1 MRSTSETESNGHR
14 EQILCSAVI
23 CTGSTQRGT
32 ATATTK
38 LGALRGGSRPRDWR
52 YWCLRARCRECSG
65 YNTSREERRSRL
77 PVRRCSSRRSRC
89 PRSRPEKP
97 ITDPRANRIG
107 ARAAYAERVTHS
119 AVSWP
124 IPNCQRTIRRVFG
137 AAEHRLLVRHDP
149 APAVRRGYARKSLR
163 SCR

>member
-14 EQILCSAVI
+14 EQILCPAVI
-23 CTGSTQRGT
+23 CTGSTQRRT

-38 LGALRGGSRPRDWR
+38 LGALRGGNRPRDWR

-77 PVRRCSSRRSRC
+77 PVRRCKL
-89 PRSRPEKP
+89 P
-97 ITDPRANRIG
+97 AL
-107 ARAAYAERVTHS
+107 ALS
-119 AVSWP
+119 AVTARKADHGSKSEPNWCAGCLRRTGHPFRREP